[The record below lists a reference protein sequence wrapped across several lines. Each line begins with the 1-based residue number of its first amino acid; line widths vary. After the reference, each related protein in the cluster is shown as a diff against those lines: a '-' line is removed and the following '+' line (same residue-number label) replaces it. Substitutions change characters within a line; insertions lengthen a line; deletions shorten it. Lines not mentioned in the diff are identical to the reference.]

1 MWPAGFWPTAG
12 VKTLQK
18 IRRKAITA
26 RAAGR
31 AEPMTAKEGSRR
43 IKACVGFRYPTL
55 SPPIRKDKN
64 RPRVS
69 WRVVPQDVS
78 KLLAGGVDLEQEF
91 ERATKTLESIGLS
104 GYEARGYIALVAHG
118 YGSAETI
125 AETAR
130 IPRTSA
136 YKVLQSLCQKGFA
149 ISTRGRPTIFKPEAP
164 GKVKGRVI
172 DHLEETFAK
181 LDMLHEVL
189 RSKGEPQLVYTIVT
203 KARVLEKI
211 GELIDQ
217 SSETCIV
224 STPTFSEI
232 RENVGKKIE
241 QAIARG
247 IRFTIITEPGQKI
260 PEGAGVVNRKGLIA
274 TDVIVDGSAALIAAP
289 DLSACGY
296 TDNASL
302 SRHLENFLEII
313 MNLKE

>member
-1 MWPAGFWPTAG
+1 M
-12 VKTLQK
+12 
-18 IRRKAITA
+18 
-26 RAAGR
+26 
-31 AEPMTAKEGSRR
+31 
-43 IKACVGFRYPTL
+43 
-55 SPPIRKDKN
+55 
-64 RPRVS
+64 
-69 WRVVPQDVS
+69 VPQDVS
-78 KLLAGGVDLEQEF
+78 KLLASGIDLEAEF
-91 ERATKTLESIGLS
+91 DRATRTLESIGLS

-164 GKVKGRVI
+164 SKVKGRVI
-172 DHLEETFAK
+172 EHLEETFSK
-181 LDMLHEVL
+181 LDLLHEVL

-203 KARVLEKI
+203 KPRVLEKI

-217 SSETCIV
+217 STETCIV

-260 PEGAGVVNRKGLIA
+260 PEGAASVHRKGLIA
-274 TDVIVDGSAALIAAP
+274 TDVIIDGASALIASP

-302 SRHLENFLEII
+302 AKHLENFLEII
-313 MNLKE
+313 MNLRE

>member
-1 MWPAGFWPTAG
+1 M
-12 VKTLQK
+12 
-18 IRRKAITA
+18 
-26 RAAGR
+26 
-31 AEPMTAKEGSRR
+31 
-43 IKACVGFRYPTL
+43 
-55 SPPIRKDKN
+55 
-64 RPRVS
+64 
-69 WRVVPQDVS
+69 VPQDLS

-164 GKVKGRVI
+164 SKVKGRVI
-172 DHLEETFAK
+172 DHLEDTFAK
-181 LDMLHEVL
+181 LDLLHEVL

-203 KARVLEKI
+203 KTRVLEKI

-217 SSETCIV
+217 SSETCII

>member
-1 MWPAGFWPTAG
+1 MWPDGFCPNAGG
-12 VKTLQK
+12 KRLQSTS
-18 IRRKAITA
+18 RPATMA
-26 RAAGR
+26 SSAGR
-31 AEPMTAKEGSRR
+31 SEPMDAEGKGLA
-43 IKACVGFRYPTL
+43 IKACFEFQGRAPASF
-55 SPPIRKDKN
+55 RKDKN
-64 RPRVS
+64 RHWVS
-69 WRVVPQDVS
+69 WTVVPQDLS
-78 KLLAGGVDLEQEF
+78 KLLAGGVDLELEF

-125 AETAR
+125 AETAHN
-130 IPRTSA
+130 PRTSA
-136 YKVLQSLCQKGFA
+136 DKVLQSLCQKGFA

-164 GKVKGRVI
+164 SKVKGRVI
-172 DHLEETFAK
+172 DHLEDTFAK
-181 LDMLHEVL
+181 LDLLHEVL

-203 KARVLEKI
+203 KTRVLEKI

-217 SSETCIV
+217 SSQTCII

-274 TDVIVDGSAALIAAP
+274 TDVIVAGSAGLVAAP

-296 TDNASL
+296 TGHASL
-302 SRHLENFLEII
+302 SRRLQNCLELS